1 MIANS
6 FHETVL
12 KSYKNVHP
20 RTTNTERQ
28 SHYNESA
35 NKSKNQNKS
44 EQSHCLCQLHLFF
57 YMYLSFAV
65 VMGILRFNDGFTT
78 Y

>member
-44 EQSHCLCQLHLFF
+44 EQSQSLSLTLVLLYVSLFRNYNGYF
-57 YMYLSFAV
+57 KV
-65 VMGILRFNDGFTT
+65 
-78 Y
+78 